1 MANFI
6 LMKKIGLIGGISWIS
21 TVDYYRYINENVNQ
35 RLGGMNYAE
44 MIIYSF
50 NYADIKK
57 NNDANDWDKTLEM
70 LTTAALHLQSAG
82 AELLLLGA
90 NTMHVIAEPLQKR
103 LSIPLIHIASATA
116 DEITRKGLK
125 KVLLLGTKFTMELGF
140 FRDRLAEKGITAII
154 PADDERTFIQ
164 DTIYYEL
171 GKGILKPETKQR
183 YLSIINE
190 GIRQGAEG
198 VILGCTEIPMI
209 IKPDDLSIPLFDT
222 VTIHVTAAIDYALTS
237 KS

>member
-1 MANFI
+1 
-6 LMKKIGLIGGISWIS
+6 MKKIGLIGGISWIS

-50 NYADIKK
+50 NYGDIKK
-57 NNDANDWDKTLEM
+57 NNDANDWDRTLEM
-70 LTTAALHLQSAG
+70 LTNAALHLQSSG

-90 NTMHVIAEPLQKR
+90 NTMHVIADRLQKR

-116 DEITRKGLK
+116 DEVTRKGLK
-125 KVLLLGTKFTMELGF
+125 KVLLLGTRFTMELDF
-140 FRDRLAEKGITAII
+140 FRDKLADKGIATII
-154 PADDERTFIQ
+154 PEENERSFVQ

-171 GKGILKPETKQR
+171 GKGILKPETKEH

-198 VILGCTEIPMI
+198 VILGCTEIPLI
-209 IKPDDLSIPLFDT
+209 IKPEDLSIPLFDT
-222 VTIHVTAAIDYALTS
+222 VVIHVAAAIDYALS
-237 KS
+237 SQS